1 MASLQF
7 VLWKSAGS
15 TSDQHLAIYNQNLL
29 GAERATPSAALV
41 HWVLPQQHQRR
52 LGKQSHSFLIES
64 VELPLAEQVLDT
76 GQCTLVRG
84 TLPIP
89 NGLERLHMC
98 FEGAS
103 LRGHYS
109 LLRLQAHST
118 RWLFGLVQYMPNR
131 FARGS
136 FVAPLWP
143 TTQNKLV

>member
-15 TSDQHLAIYNQNLL
+15 TPDQHLAIYNQDLL
-29 GAERATPSAALV
+29 GAERAVQSALV

-52 LGKQSHSFLIES
+52 LGKQSHSLLIES
-64 VELPLAEQVLDT
+64 TELPPAEQVLDT

-89 NGLERLHMC
+89 NGLERLHVC
-98 FEGAS
+98 FEGIS

-118 RWLFGLVQYMPNR
+118 RWLFGLVQYMPDR

-136 FVAPLWP
+136 FIAPLWP
-143 TTQNKLV
+143 TTQTKLV